1 MLLQRQFRKLRP
13 VKHPRVIQILGPQVV
28 FQVGTIDDPPEVL
41 LFEFI
46 EIRRFYKDTGDGI
59 PALEGDSHGF
69 VTGLEILS
77 DEFFDLFVGHEND
90 LVIKKPSP

>member
-46 EIRRFYKDTGDGI
+46 EIRRY
-59 PALEGDSHGF
+59 
-69 VTGLEILS
+69 
-77 DEFFDLFVGHEND
+77 
-90 LVIKKPSP
+90 